1 MPESSNSM
9 SIITV
14 FINVCSSTCLVPC
27 MFSMSA
33 RLLSIYH
40 YLDDS
45 KNLQTDLNQNNQ
57 VDVFSFHKEEG
68 ML

>member
-1 MPESSNSM
+1 M

-14 FINVCSSTCLVPC
+14 FINIRSATCLVPS

-33 RLLSIYH
+33 RLLSIYL
-40 YLDDS
+40 YLDGS

>member
-1 MPESSNSM
+1 
-9 SIITV
+9 
-14 FINVCSSTCLVPC
+14 

-68 ML
+68 MLWDFYNTESNNFNAEINVGLYL